1 MTKAKINFYFFLAL
15 TIGLYLIAI
24 FADYI
29 VPYDPTAAVFTDAY
43 QAPSS
48 EHLFGTD
55 KMGRDMF
62 SRVIYGARTSLASTT
77 ALVFMIFT
85 IGGTLGII
93 AGYVGGKTDAVIMRL
108 ADMMVSFPGM
118 ALAIAMAGMMGAS
131 IINAVIAITMV
142 SWTKYARLSRS
153 LVLKIRNMD
162 YISAA
167 KLAGSKHSTII
178 FKYLVP
184 TIMPTLIITAATDMG
199 GMMLELAAFSFLGLG
214 ASSTSIEWGYMLN
227 EGRQAMMTCPWL
239 MLYPGIAIFIT
250 VVIYNLLGDSIR
262 DVLDPRGSLNIQKGR
277 FSQKQGKKSPQIKKN
292 SAQTTT

>member
-15 TIGLYLIAI
+15 TLGLYVIAFLAPHIVPCDPTEAI
-24 FADYI
+24 FSNAN
-29 VPYDPTAAVFTDAY
+29 

-48 EHLFGTD
+48 EHIFGTD

-77 ALVFMIFT
+77 ILVFMILT
-85 IGGTLGII
+85 IGGTLGIV

-131 IINAVIAITMV
+131 IVNAVIAITMV
-142 SWTKYARLSRS
+142 SWTKYARLTRS

-162 YISAA
+162 YMSAS
-167 KLAGSKHSTII
+167 KLAGSKHHTVI
-178 FKYLVP
+178 FKHLVP
-184 TIMPTLIITAATDMG
+184 TIVPTMVITAATDMG

-227 EGRQAMMTCPWL
+227 EGRQAMQTCPWL
-239 MLYPGIAIFIT
+239 MLYPGAAIFIT
-250 VVIYNLLGDSIR
+250 VVMFNLLGDSIR
-262 DVLDPRGSLNIQKGR
+262 DLLDPRATLSTQKAGFLGNI
-277 FSQKQGKKSPQIKKN
+277 FSKKAKTKEL
-292 SAQTTT
+292 A